1 MRSDVTLETNFQQD
15 IITQMQS
22 HGWQVGSPQGY
33 HREKALYEQ
42 DVLDFVQKTQ
52 DKEWQKL
59 WLYAILVYIIIIKR
73 YNHG

>member
-33 HREKALYEQ
+33 HREKALCQ
-42 DVLDFVQKTQ
+42 QSRTRSNRQTSKKMAHRFS
-52 DKEWQKL
+52 
-59 WLYAILVYIIIIKR
+59 AVY
-73 YNHG
+73 